1 MGPAMGP
8 GRRLLLL
15 LALLLGGCGAAV
27 ASGPHSLRYFYTAVT
42 EPSAGL
48 PVFVIV
54 GYVDGETFMRYD
66 SETRKG
72 EPRAAWMRQESQQY
86 WDEETQIAQQNQQVY
101 RMDLD
106 TLQKRYNQS
115 GGYHTI
121 QAMYGCDILEGR
133 GTRGFWQDAYD
144 GRDFIALNEDLQT
157 YTAMDAGAEITKRK
171 WEADEALID
180 ARKQYLKNTCVEWLR
195 KYVEY
200 GKATL
205 ERRERPAVR
214 VSRKEN
220 QDFLTLSCRAHGFY
234 PRPITISWLKKG
246 RVQDQETRWGGIVPN
261 GDGTYHASAA
271 IDVRPA
277 EEDEYRCR
285 VEHASMPE
293 PGIFS
298 WEPESNLVLIIVGVV
313 AGVLI
318 SIIAA
323 LAGFVIWKK
332 SGRQEKGYAVTAGCD
347 GEFGNPEKGS
357 NCAI

>member
-8 GRRLLLL
+8 GRRLLLALL

-27 ASGPHSLRYFYTAVT
+27 ASGPHSLRYFITAVT
-42 EPSAGL
+42 EPSARL
-48 PVFVIV
+48 PAFTAV
-54 GYVDGETFMRYD
+54 GYVDGETFVRYD
-66 SETRKG
+66 SETRKM
-72 EPRAAWMRQESQQY
+72 EPRVAWMRRESQRY
-86 WDEETQIAQQNQQVY
+86 WHEETQKLQHNQQVL
-101 RMDLD
+101 RTNLD

-115 GGYHTI
+115 RGYHTI
-121 QAMYGCDILEGR
+121 QIVYGCDILEGG
-133 GTRGFWQDAYD
+133 GTRGVDQHAYD
-144 GRDFIALNEDLQT
+144 GRDFIAINKDLQT
-157 YTAMDAGAEITKRK
+157 YSAANAGAEITKRK
-171 WEADEALID
+171 WEANETFID
-180 ARKQYLKNTCVEWLR
+180 GQKRYLENTCVEWLR

-205 ERRERPAVR
+205 ERRERPTVR

-261 GDGTYHASAA
+261 GDGTYHTSAA
-271 IDVRPA
+271 IDMRPA

-298 WEPESNLVLIIVGVV
+298 LEPESGNLLSIIIGVAVGVLAILIIFM
-313 AGVLI
+313 VL
-318 SIIAA
+318 
-323 LAGFVIWKK
+323 LRRKKK
-332 SGRQEKGYAVTAGCD
+332 SEST
-347 GEFGNPEKGS
+347 
-357 NCAI
+357 